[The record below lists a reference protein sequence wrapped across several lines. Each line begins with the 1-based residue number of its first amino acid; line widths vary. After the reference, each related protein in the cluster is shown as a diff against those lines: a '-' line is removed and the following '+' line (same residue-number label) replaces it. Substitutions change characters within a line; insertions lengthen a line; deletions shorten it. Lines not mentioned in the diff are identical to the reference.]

1 MLSVAPESAYPAR
14 CRMSSPG
21 VALMCQD
28 SCSLVL
34 ATGLRPGASVLVC
47 GPLALPEDDALCRAF
62 ARRGRVVGEFNVIL
76 LPCGGD

>member
-1 MLSVAPESAYPAR
+1 
-14 CRMSSPG
+14 MSRPG
-21 VALMCQD
+21 VALRCQD

-34 ATGLRPGASVLVC
+34 GTGLRPATGVLVC
-47 GPLALPEDDALCRAF
+47 GPLALPEDDAGCRAF